1 MENFTEFW
9 TLVVEVWKNGF
20 GGIDIGRLLIA
31 SGLLIIFLLARR
43 IFTKVVLSRIKAI
56 SRKTNTTIDDEIIK
70 ALENPIRFIPVTLGI
85 FFASQYLQP
94 TGIFAEITDSL
105 IKSLIAFTIFWGFLK
120 LLQPLSR
127 FATRIEEHLT
137 QELVEWLV
145 KAVRIAVILV
155 GAATILQIWG
165 IQVGPI
171 VAGAGLF
178 GVAVALGAQDLFK
191 NLLAG
196 LLIIGEKRFRKGHS
210 IRVDGVVEGT
220 VESIGFRSTVI
231 RKFDKTPVMVPNTHL
246 ADSAVTNLSA
256 RTYRRIYWNIGLEY
270 STTVTQLQK
279 IRDDIEHY
287 ITSSQDFV
295 PPEEI
300 ETFVRIDSFNASSID
315 MMLYC
320 FTHTTN
326 WGEWLKVK
334 ELLAYKVKEIVEQ
347 AEANFAF
354 PSQSLYIE
362 SISSERPEVYMP
374 PST

>member
-1 MENFTEFW
+1 
-9 TLVVEVWKNGF
+9 
-20 GGIDIGRLLIA
+20 
-31 SGLLIIFLLARR
+31 
-43 IFTKVVLSRIKAI
+43 
-56 SRKTNTTIDDEIIK
+56 
-70 ALENPIRFIPVTLGI
+70 
-85 FFASQYLQP
+85 
-94 TGIFAEITDSL
+94 
-105 IKSLIAFTIFWGFLK
+105 
-120 LLQPLSR
+120 
-127 FATRIEEHLT
+127 
-137 QELVEWLV
+137 
-145 KAVRIAVILV
+145 
-155 GAATILQIWG
+155 
-165 IQVGPI
+165 
-171 VAGAGLF
+171 
-178 GVAVALGAQDLFK
+178 
-191 NLLAG
+191 
-196 LLIIGEKRFRKGHS
+196 
-210 IRVDGVVEGT
+210 
-220 VESIGFRSTVI
+220 
-231 RKFDKTPVMVPNTHL
+231 MVPNTHL